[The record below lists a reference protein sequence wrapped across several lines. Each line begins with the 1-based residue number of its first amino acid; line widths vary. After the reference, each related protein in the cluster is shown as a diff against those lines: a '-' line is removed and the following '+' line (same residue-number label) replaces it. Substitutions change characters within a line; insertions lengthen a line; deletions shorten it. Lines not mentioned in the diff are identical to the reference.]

1 VFGSGAKDANSAIE
15 IASNQENGGVLAVD
29 KGKLEKLKVVTG
41 ELLDIWL
48 FEGSKGLRYL

>member
-1 VFGSGAKDANSAIE
+1 
-15 IASNQENGGVLAVD
+15 VLAVD

-48 FEGSKGLRYL
+48 FEGSKGLKYL

>member
-1 VFGSGAKDANSAIE
+1 MAF
-15 IASNQENGGVLAVD
+15 D

-48 FEGSKGLRYL
+48 FEGSKGLSYL